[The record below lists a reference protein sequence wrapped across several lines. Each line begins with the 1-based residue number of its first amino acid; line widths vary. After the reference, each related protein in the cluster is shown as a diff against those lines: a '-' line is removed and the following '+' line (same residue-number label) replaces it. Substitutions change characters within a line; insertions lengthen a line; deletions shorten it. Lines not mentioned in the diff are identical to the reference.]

1 MSTPS
6 QQTIFRTVLPV
17 LAALWASGVAL
28 YLLFAPIYAT
38 STTII
43 GPNTSAPGV
52 VSTRVTDNATLLEV
66 NGPGILI
73 TFAIPIVVALSPLSV
88 RKHRRRALLAA
99 GVLTL
104 GFCILGALS
113 IGWFY
118 LPTALLL
125 LFAGAGTH
133 AEQQGLRR

>member
-1 MSTPS
+1 MSTPL

-17 LAALWASGVAL
+17 LGALWATGVAL
-28 YLLFAPIYAT
+28 YLLFAPTYGTAVT
-38 STTII
+38 VI
-43 GPNTSAPGV
+43 GPNASAPGD
-52 VSTRVTDNATLLEV
+52 VSTRVTGNVTSLEV
-66 NGPGILI
+66 NGPRILI
-73 TFAIPIVVALSPLSV
+73 TLAIPIVLALSPLAF
-88 RKHRRRALLAA
+88 RRHRRRALLAA
-99 GVLTL
+99 GTLTL

-133 AEQQGLRR
+133 AEQQGVRR

>member
-1 MSTPS
+1 MSMLS
-6 QQTIFRTVLPV
+6 RRTIFPTVLPN

-28 YLLFAPIYAT
+28 YLLFAPTYAT

-52 VSTRVTDNATLLEV
+52 VSTQVTDNATLLEV
-66 NGPGILI
+66 NGPRILI
-73 TFAIPIVVALSPLSV
+73 TLAIPIVLAVSPLAI
-88 RKHRRRALLAA
+88 RKHRRRVLLAA
-99 GVLTL
+99 GTLTL
-104 GFCILGALS
+104 AFCILGALS

-125 LFAGAGTH
+125 LFSGAGTH
-133 AEQQGLRR
+133 AGSRT